1 MRVVYR
7 SCSTVFVLPCGADGS
22 VSERLML
29 TMTMQSYQEY
39 RKSLRDLH
47 TTLAK
52 TLPRNK
58 IMDSAKILGLVRN
71 QTLIFDDEDQIGV
84 VMDLAIYESLQ
95 GEETALDLYKA
106 SHEPEND
113 TENEVDKEL
122 LIAMSNSKSSLF
134 EIIAVSP
141 EEHRLVYRDLLQPG
155 TDEFV
160 VTDIHFSQTAR
171 VGTVVFSR
179 IIRCMEFNMSSGVA
193 FPFESGLKQYLIK
206 RHKAVMKKV
215 QSGDELIRR
224 YVAFFKLYR
233 SEGIPTAFE

>member
-1 MRVVYR
+1 MAMTRR
-7 SCSTVFVLPCGADGS
+7 MT
-22 VSERLML
+22 R
-29 TMTMQSYQEY
+29 TTMQSYQEY

-95 GEETALDLYKA
+95 GEETTLDLYKA
-106 SHEPEND
+106 SHEPENEVEDD
-113 TENEVDKEL
+113 TENEVENEL

-141 EEHRLVYRDLLQPG
+141 EEHKLVYRDLLQPG
-155 TDEFV
+155 TDELV

-179 IIRCMEFNMSSGVA
+179 IIPCMEFNMSSGVA

-215 QSGDELIRR
+215 QSGDELTRR